1 MKTRLKSPRSNSEAV
16 RFLHCFDHNLCVFCT
31 SCVPFLVILETII
44 GHPYPKLTIFGHNL
58 YQFWVPKVSCVPFL
72 VILETIIGHYWLLK
86 PSENEVEVTAQR
98 ELSDVVFHLLFF
110 AVGPRPLMKTFCRD
124 FLKIFEQM
132 LGVFFDPQLRK
143 RFQKYRRIMKRY
155 RQCVCIIVCDKIPR

>member
-1 MKTRLKSPRSNSEAV
+1 MW
-16 RFLHCFDHNLCVFCT
+16 
-31 SCVPFLVILETII
+31 PFL
-44 GHPYPKLTIFGHNL
+44 GYKMTIFGLRDERSEARWPWNGSETGL
-58 YQFWVPKVSCVPFL
+58 
-72 VILETIIGHYWLLK
+72 LETIIGHYWLLK

-110 AVGPRPLMKTFCRD
+110 AVGLRPLMKTFCRD

-132 LGVFFDPQLRK
+132 LGVVCAPQLRK

-155 RQCVCIIVCDKIPR
+155 RQCVCIIVCDKIPRWLGPAFLAAQSLAGMVEQSIVQQAL